1 MVSSCHASK
10 RKWLFYGI
18 SVLWKNTSSLKK
30 PFIKKQSQNKKK
42 KKTTHKTKTTKPNEQ
57 MAEHLIK
64 TKEKL
69 EKRDFW
75 QSDLMMHKFSFYQRT
90 DRIILKSRNKICYS
104 FYKKLHWFEI
114 RILLSSSATWLQV
127 TKERRRGWSCIY
139 PMILLSQRILTLF
152 IKYTYAMLM
161 N

>member
-1 MVSSCHASK
+1 MLPNGNDYFMVFQFSE
-10 RKWLFYGI
+10 
-18 SVLWKNTSSLKK
+18 
-30 PFIKKQSQNKKK
+30 KKQFSKKTIHQK
-42 KKTTHKTKTTKPNEQ
+42 IKPKQKEKKTTHKTKTTKPNEQ

-104 FYKKLHWFEI
+104 FYKNLH
-114 RILLSSSATWLQV
+114 
-127 TKERRRGWSCIY
+127 
-139 PMILLSQRILTLF
+139 
-152 IKYTYAMLM
+152 
-161 N
+161 